1 MNSHKLI
8 CILTD
13 PHWPE
18 GYLSGI
24 KDSIVSNSRLCK
36 AALDRGLDKFILT
49 KIFTGSKWRPMYVE
63 TLLEDREGGTR
74 KISSKTVADVV
85 ESLIGAGWK
94 MGQHQTS
101 LSIIKV
107 FLPEVDLPSLEVGRS
122 RLFDLAPANMLLPAD
137 LHHLESLTGYSF
149 KKKSLLVQSMS
160 HNSDSTAIASYER
173 LEFLGDAI
181 LEIIVVT
188 ELMAY
193 EDELSHSLM
202 HLYKTTLV
210 NGDYLS
216 FLALEWKITQKKID
230 IKEDPRSGLIT
241 KVESLFSLP
250 LWRFM
255 RHGVFSIG
263 ETQREVERR
272 HTLLRCDILNVLE
285 SGKEYP
291 WTLLAQI
298 HANKFYSDLVESLL
312 GAIWVD
318 SGSFDACK
326 QVLDRMGMFKLMHR
340 LVKDRVH
347 ALHPREELCILAG
360 DEKVRY
366 KVQKN
371 EGSGDEW
378 MCTLYVGQSQIIEV
392 FSGVS
397 NEEVRTRAA
406 EGAVAL
412 LRLRAGGLDR

>member
-1 MNSHKLI
+1 MEYFKVLPQTRLTMDSLPMAISQFGLLIPSLLHKVQVQFVVAELCATVLSEVEISDLELVRIAISTPVAREQDNYQKLEFLGDSVLKFLVSTFAASKCKQPYYFVFLLISLGQDCGTDDMNLHKLI

-18 GYLSGI
+18 GYLSGT

-63 TLLEDREGGTR
+63 TLLEDRGGGTR
-74 KISSKTVADVV
+74 KISSKTAADVV

-101 LSIIKV
+101 LSIVKV

-188 ELMAY
+188 ELIAY

-216 FLALEWKITQKKID
+216 FLAMEWKIT
-230 IKEDPRSGLIT
+230 
-241 KVESLFSLP
+241 
-250 LWRFM
+250 
-255 RHGVFSIG
+255 
-263 ETQREVERR
+263 
-272 HTLLRCDILNVLE
+272 
-285 SGKEYP
+285 
-291 WTLLAQI
+291 
-298 HANKFYSDLVESLL
+298 
-312 GAIWVD
+312 
-318 SGSFDACK
+318 
-326 QVLDRMGMFKLMHR
+326 
-340 LVKDRVH
+340 
-347 ALHPREELCILAG
+347 
-360 DEKVRY
+360 
-366 KVQKN
+366 
-371 EGSGDEW
+371 
-378 MCTLYVGQSQIIEV
+378 
-392 FSGVS
+392 
-397 NEEVRTRAA
+397 
-406 EGAVAL
+406 
-412 LRLRAGGLDR
+412 